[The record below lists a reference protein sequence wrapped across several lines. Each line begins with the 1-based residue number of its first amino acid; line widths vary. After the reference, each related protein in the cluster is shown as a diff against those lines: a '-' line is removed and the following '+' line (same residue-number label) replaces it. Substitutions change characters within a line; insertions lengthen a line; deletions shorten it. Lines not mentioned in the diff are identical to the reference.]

1 MSIEQF
7 IQDKMIITPHKP
19 DEKEKLFFLISGII
33 ISVPFTLFIGTLTDP
48 LCAILPRFF
57 AALCSIALITPF
69 IEEYAKAYP
78 MFYRHG
84 ETERSLFSLGFL
96 VGLGFGLSEFVLYI
110 LVIGA
115 PIPIRL
121 PGLFFHAASTS
132 ITTYGI
138 ATKRTIPFY
147 LLAVVLHAL
156 NNFSA
161 LLDAIYGD
169 FLFIPVWFIGGAAA
183 VILTYFLAW
192 QFYRKTSER
201 FFY

>member
-7 IQDKMIITPHKP
+7 TQDKIIITPHKP

-33 ISVPFTLFIGTLTDP
+33 ISVPFTLFIGNLTDL
-48 LCAILPRFF
+48 LCANLSRYF
-57 AALCSIALITPF
+57 AALCSVALFTPF

-84 ETERSLFSLGFL
+84 ETERSLFTLGFL

-121 PGLFFHAASTS
+121 PGLLFHAASTS

-138 ATKRTIPFY
+138 ATKRTIQFY
-147 LLAVVLHAL
+147 LIAVMLHAL

-161 LLDAIYGD
+161 FFGELWI
-169 FLFIPVWFIGGAAA
+169 IGGAAA
-183 VILTYFLAW
+183 VIITYFLAW
-192 QFYRKTSER
+192 RFYRKTSER
-201 FFY
+201 STY

>member
-1 MSIEQF
+1 MRNEQF
-7 IQDKMIITPHKP
+7 TQDKIIIRPHKP

-33 ISVPFTLFIGTLTDP
+33 ISVPFTLFIGNLTDY
-48 LCAILPRFF
+48 LCVNLSRLF
-57 AALCSIALITPF
+57 AAICSVALFTPF

-78 MFYRHG
+78 IFYRHG
-84 ETERSLFSLGFL
+84 ETERSLFTLGFL

-115 PIPIRL
+115 SIPIRL

-147 LLAVVLHAL
+147 LIAVALHAL

-161 LLDAIYGD
+161 FFGEIW
-169 FLFIPVWFIGGAAA
+169 IIGGAAA
-183 VILTYFLAW
+183 VIITYFLAW
-192 QFYRKTSER
+192 RFYRKTSER
-201 FFY
+201 STS